1 MEYEQVNTKKA
12 LLLAAGELFA
22 KNGLEATT
30 TRSIAEKANSNIG
43 CIHYHFGNKKD
54 LYLAVFKYVVGAGK
68 EKTFDE
74 IMEKN
79 SELKN
84 TSEGLTEI
92 LAMFVMCELDWMFV
106 EEELQWKVNL
116 IVQEMIE
123 PSEILEKVIKE
134 FFEPK
139 KKVLID
145 FYMLINPDVAESD
158 ADVWANM
165 LPANSVFYLLAKKG
179 ILLSQERNDYSGSFK
194 LSVLKNVTKTLAL
207 SAGLPYSEE
216 IFNKAM
222 ERYSKC

>member
-1 MEYEQVNTKKA
+1 
-12 LLLAAGELFA
+12 
-22 KNGLEATT
+22 
-30 TRSIAEKANSNIG
+30 
-43 CIHYHFGNKKD
+43 
-54 LYLAVFKYVVGAGK
+54 
-68 EKTFDE
+68 
-74 IMEKN
+74 
-79 SELKN
+79 
-84 TSEGLTEI
+84 
-92 LAMFVMCELDWMFV
+92 MFVMCELDWMFV